1 MATLSCPSR
10 LVLSSQSYRVSKEYD
25 LSKTPCKEMAS
36 TVALTPL
43 ASLRV
48 SRHLI
53 PAYNLV
59 PNTSIQQKPLLIYHA
74 ALPSSD
80 ASAIESH
87 LQSIGVVDPAWRYT
101 MYSTSHFHSTSH
113 EVLCVTS
120 GKAKLCFGHE
130 DNPERVELVVE
141 KGDVIVVPAGVAH
154 RLLEDLA
161 GGFEIVGS
169 YPKGKSWDM
178 CYGKKGEEEKVKCI
192 KELGWFRMDPIY
204 GEEGPVLDE

>member
-1 MATLSCPSR
+1 VKVAWLLEHHKEREPSETS
-10 LVLSSQSYRVSKEYD
+10 VTMSSK
-25 LSKTPCKEMAS
+25 
-36 TVALTPL
+36 VAPTPL

-53 PAYNLV
+53 PAHGLV
-59 PNTSIQQKPLLIYHA
+59 PNTSIQLKPLLIYHA
-74 ALPSSD
+74 AFPSSVN

-113 EVLCVTS
+113 ELLCIAS

-130 DNPERVELVVE
+130 DNPERVEPVVE

-154 RLLEDLA
+154 RLLDDLA
-161 GGFEIVGS
+161 GGFQMVGS
-169 YPKGKSWDM
+169 YPKGRDWDM
-178 CYGKKGEEEKVKCI
+178 CYGGEGEEEKVKRI
-192 KELGWFRMDPIY
+192 KGLGWFEKDPVY
-204 GEEGPVLDE
+204 GQTGPVLDE